1 MINVQVER
9 NSNENALT
17 LLRRFNKRV
26 QGAGIVR
33 TVRANRYKARNKSIL
48 TRNKKAILGTRCRLE
63 LLFMSPRD
71 SHILNHR
78 YRNKNKPA
86 NVLSFVL
93 SQKEGQIVVC
103 PECAVREASRYEQTK
118 KNFIRFLFIH
128 AILHLKGLRHGSTM
142 EAEERRFCK
151 RFLPPKAS
159 SAFSYGKKNIS
170 RNRYR
175 NL

>member
-1 MINVQVER
+1 MKKDSRFLIVNLTKR
-9 NSNENALT
+9 NPSAT
-17 LLRRFNKRV
+17 ADGLLFKR
-26 QGAGIVR
+26 IK
-33 TVRANRYKARNKSIL
+33 N
-48 TRNKKAILGTRCRLE
+48 AILGTRYRLE

-71 SHILNHR
+71 SQILNHR

-175 NL
+175 NLSGQSDGRGKRRTV